1 MTNTIQIQSQPTT
14 QPRRW
19 MQRIAQG
26 GVVSAACL
34 AAAAS
39 AHAQATD
46 WPQKPIR
53 LIVPAAA
60 GGGSDNIARMW
71 ADCIGPKLSQPIV
84 VDNRGGAFGI
94 PAIQT
99 LKQSPA
105 DGYTLFFAGMSHFAI
120 TPYIYAKQPYYPEKD
135 FDPISLLVT
144 APYILATG
152 PNSKIS
158 AFGDIAPMAQTAA
171 GGLNFSSPGNGSPA
185 HLMQAILAERM
196 QAKFTH
202 VPFQGEPA
210 GITALAG
217 DQIDLGLFVASTALP
232 QAVAGK
238 VKALAIF
245 GQKRMPELPNVP
257 TINEVL
263 NAPEL
268 SHGSWG
274 AIVAKSGTPSA
285 IIHKVHEKTQ
295 QCLQDPALVKRY
307 EAAKQVVVLGPVGD
321 VKKFAD
327 RDTAM
332 WKPIIQKLGVRN
344 D

>member
-1 MTNTIQIQSQPTT
+1 MKEMMQPAG
-14 QPRRW
+14 PEHRW
-19 MQRIAQG
+19 AKRLTRSCM
-26 GVVSAACL
+26 VSVACF
-34 AAAAS
+34 AAAS
-39 AHAQATD
+39 AANAQPAS

-53 LIVPAAA
+53 LIVPATA

-71 ADCIGPKLSQPIV
+71 ADCIGPKLGQPVV

-94 PAIQT
+94 PAIQA
-99 LKQSPA
+99 LKQGPA

-135 FDPISLLVT
+135 FEPISLLVT

-152 PNSKIS
+152 PNSRIS
-158 AFGDIAPMAQTAA
+158 AFGDIAKLSMTVAE
-171 GGLNFSSPGNGSPA
+171 GLNFGSPGNGSPA

-196 QAKFTH
+196 SAQFMH

-210 GITALAG
+210 GITSLAG

-232 QAVAGK
+232 QVMAGK
-238 VKALAIF
+238 IKALAIF
-245 GQKRMPELPNVP
+245 GEKRMPELPQVP

-274 AIVAKSGTPSA
+274 AIVAKSGTPSD
-285 IIHKVHEKTQ
+285 IVNKVHDKTQ
-295 QCLQDPALVKRY
+295 QCLQDPALIKRY
-307 EAAKQVVVLGPVGD
+307 EAAKQVVVLGPVSD
-321 VKKFAD
+321 VRKYAE

-332 WKPIIQKLGVRN
+332 WKPMIKKLGIRN

>member
-1 MTNTIQIQSQPTT
+1 MKKAMHVLNTTSIST
-14 QPRRW
+14 RSW
-19 MQRIAQG
+19 G
-26 GVVSAACL
+26 GTLAIGL
-34 AAAAS
+34 AAVAS
-39 AHAQATD
+39 FAVATTAHAQAAE

-71 ADCIGPKLSQPIV
+71 ADCIGPKLGQPIV

-94 PAIQT
+94 PAIQS
-99 LKQSPA
+99 LKQGAA

-120 TPYIYAKQPYYPEKD
+120 TPYIYAKQPYFPEKD
-135 FDPISLLVT
+135 FEPISLLVT
-144 APYILATG
+144 APYILATN

-158 AFGDIAPMAQTAA
+158 AFGDIAKASKAA
-171 GGLNFSSPGNGSPA
+171 EGGLNFSSPGNGSPA
-185 HLMQAILAERM
+185 HLMQAILSEKM
-196 QAKFTH
+196 QTKFTH

-238 VKALAIF
+238 IKPLAVF
-245 GQKRMPELPNVP
+245 GENRMLEIPNVP

-274 AIVAKSGTPSA
+274 AIVAKSGTPGT
-285 IIHKVHEKTQ
+285 IVKKVHEQTQ

-307 EAAKQVVVLGPVGD
+307 EAAKQVVVLGPVSD
-321 VKKFAD
+321 LKKYAD

>member
-1 MTNTIQIQSQPTT
+1 
-14 QPRRW
+14 
-19 MQRIAQG
+19 
-26 GVVSAACL
+26 
-34 AAAAS
+34 
-39 AHAQATD
+39 
-46 WPQKPIR
+46 
-53 LIVPAAA
+53 
-60 GGGSDNIARMW
+60 
-71 ADCIGPKLSQPIV
+71 
-84 VDNRGGAFGI
+84 
-94 PAIQT
+94 
-99 LKQSPA
+99 
-105 DGYTLFFAGMSHFAI
+105 MSHFAI

-135 FDPISLLVT
+135 FEPISLLVT

-152 PNSKIS
+152 PQSKIS
-158 AFGDIAPMAQTAA
+158 SFGDIAKLAQTSE

-185 HLMQAILAERM
+185 HLMQAILSERM

-217 DQIDLGLFVASTALP
+217 NQIDLGLFVASTALP

-245 GQKRMPELPNVP
+245 GATRMPELPHVP

-285 IIHKVHEKTQ
+285 IVNKVHEKTQ

-307 EAAKQVVVLGPVGD
+307 EAAKQVVVLGPVSD

>member
-1 MTNTIQIQSQPTT
+1 
-14 QPRRW
+14 
-19 MQRIAQG
+19 MQKSSHQHAMPVKFARKVVASLTASVI
-26 GVVSAACL
+26 GVSGVL
-34 AAAAS
+34 TVGV
-39 AHAQATD
+39 AQAQDTD

-71 ADCIGPKLSQPIV
+71 ADCIGPQLNQPIV
-84 VDNRGGAFGI
+84 VENRGGAFGI

-99 LKQSPA
+99 LKQSEA

-120 TPYIYAKQPYYPEKD
+120 TPYIYAKQPYFPETD
-135 FDPISLLVT
+135 FEPISLLVT
-144 APYILATG
+144 APYILATN
-152 PNSKIS
+152 PNSKITK
-158 AFGDIAPMAQTAA
+158 FEDIPAVSKTVQ

-185 HLMQAILAERM
+185 HLMQAILSEKM
-196 QAKFTH
+196 KTQFTH

-238 VKALAIF
+238 VKALAVF
-245 GQKRMPELPNVP
+245 GQERMPELPNVP
-257 TINEVL
+257 TISEVL
-263 NAPEL
+263 DAKEL

-274 AIVAKSGTPSA
+274 AVVAKNGTPSE
-285 IIHKVHEKTQ
+285 IVKKIHAKTQ
-295 QCLQDPALVKRY
+295 VCLQDPAVVKRY
-307 EAAKQVVVLGPVGD
+307 EDAKQVVVLAPIDD
-321 VKKFAD
+321 VMKYAA

-332 WKPIIQKLGVRN
+332 WKPLIQSLGVRN

>member
-1 MTNTIQIQSQPTT
+1 MKKTT
-14 QPRRW
+14 QILVAGLIGSVGAATTGLV
-19 MQRIAQG
+19 QAQ
-26 GVVSAACL
+26 S
-34 AAAAS
+34 
-39 AHAQATD
+39 TD

-71 ADCIGPKLSQPIV
+71 ADCIGPKLGQPIV

-94 PAIQT
+94 PAIQS
-99 LKQSPA
+99 LKQGPS

-120 TPYIYAKQPYYPEKD
+120 TPYIYAKQPYFPEKD
-135 FDPISLLVT
+135 FEPISLLVT
-144 APYILATG
+144 APYILATN
-152 PNSKIS
+152 PNSRMAS
-158 AFGDIAPMAQTAA
+158 FADIAKVSKAVD

-185 HLMQAILAERM
+185 HLMQAILSEKM
-196 QAKFTH
+196 QTKFTH

-238 VKALAIF
+238 IKALAVF
-245 GQKRMPELPNVP
+245 GEKRMPEIPDVP

-274 AIVAKSGTPSA
+274 AVVAKSGTPSA
-285 IIHKVHEKTQ
+285 IVNKVHEKTQ
-295 QCLQDPALVKRY
+295 QCLQDPALIKRY
-307 EAAKQVVVLGPVGD
+307 EAAKQVVVLGPVSD
-321 VKKFAD
+321 LKKYAD

-332 WKPIIQKLGVRN
+332 WKPLIQKLGVRN

>member
-1 MTNTIQIQSQPTT
+1 MKKAMHVLHTT
-14 QPRRW
+14 STRPRIVGRALA
-19 MQRIAQG
+19 ISLA
-26 GVVSAACL
+26 SAASFSI
-34 AAAAS
+34 ATT
-39 AHAQATD
+39 AHAQEVA

-60 GGGSDNIARMW
+60 GGGSDNIARIW
-71 ADCIGPKLSQPIV
+71 ADCIGMKVGQPVV

-94 PAIQT
+94 PAIQA
-99 LKQSPA
+99 LKQGAA

-120 TPYIYAKQPYYPEKD
+120 TPYIYAKQPYSPEKD
-135 FDPISLLVT
+135 FEPISLLVT
-144 APYILATG
+144 APYILATN

-158 AFGDIAPMAQTAA
+158 AFGNIPKASQATD

-185 HLMQAILAERM
+185 HLMQAILSAKM
-196 QAKFTH
+196 QTKFTH

-238 VKALAIF
+238 IKPLAVF
-245 GQKRMPELPNVP
+245 GEKRMPEIPNVP

-263 NAPEL
+263 DAPEL
-268 SHGSWG
+268 SRGSWG

-285 IIHKVHEKTQ
+285 IVNKLHEQTQ

-307 EAAKQVVVLGPVGD
+307 EAAKQVVILGPVTEL
-321 VKKFAD
+321 KKYAD

-332 WKPIIQKLGVRN
+332 WKPIIQNLGVRN
-344 D
+344 E